1 MPFFSTLCHYSS
13 DVGAWRRWLVQCSA
27 PVLRRCAP
35 AAVGAQ
41 GDPPQPLHQ
50 HWQQLSASQ
59 FQSILNSVSIIFL
72 LSVFFNSV
80 ITSEYS
86 QSEILIVIENIIINI
101 EILDGGL
108 LTKSFYKT
116 LPK

>member
-1 MPFFSTLCHYSS
+1 MPFFSKLCHYSS
-13 DVGAWRRWLVQCSA
+13 DVGAWRRWLVQYSA

-59 FQSILNSVSIIFL
+59 FQSVLNSVSIIF

-101 EILDGGL
+101 
-108 LTKSFYKT
+108 
-116 LPK
+116 